1 MCSVKM
7 KTHIINILK
16 AKLTSLRSYI
26 DKKTKGNIMNTFIPI
41 SLIIIE
47 MKFLE
52 SLNLSKLSQ
61 DEIGCLRNAFQLE
74 SPFQ

>member
-1 MCSVKM
+1 M
-7 KTHIINILK
+7 KIHIINILK

-26 DKKTKGNIMNTFIPI
+26 DKKTKGNIMNNFIPI

-47 MKFLE
+47 MKKFLE
-52 SLNLSKLSQ
+52 SHKLSKFSQ
-61 DEIGCLRNAFQLE
+61 DEIGYSRNTFQME

>member
-1 MCSVKM
+1 MNI
-7 KTHIINILK
+7 HIINILK

-26 DKKTKGNIMNTFIPI
+26 DKKTKGNMNNFIPI

-47 MKFLE
+47 MKKFLE
-52 SLNLSKLSQ
+52 SHKLSKLSQ
-61 DEIGCLRNAFQLE
+61 DEIGYLRNTLQME